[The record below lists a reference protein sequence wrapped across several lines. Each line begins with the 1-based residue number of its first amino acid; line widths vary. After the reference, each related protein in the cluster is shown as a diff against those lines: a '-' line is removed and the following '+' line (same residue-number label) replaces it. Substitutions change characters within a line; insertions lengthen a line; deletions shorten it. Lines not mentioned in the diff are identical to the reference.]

1 MIKRVD
7 VSSRLGSE
15 LPQQQENFEEGRMQG
30 KASDA
35 FLRIL
40 QRLLRPS
47 RKNRKSSKKQ
57 EKEFSMRW
65 RKIKKLP
72 CC

>member
-7 VSSRLGSE
+7 VSSHLGSE
-15 LPQQQENFEEGRMQG
+15 LPQQQESYEEGRMQG

-35 FLRIL
+35 FSRIL

-47 RKNRKSSKKQ
+47 RKSRKSSKK
-57 EKEFSMRW
+57 
-65 RKIKKLP
+65 
-72 CC
+72 

>member
-15 LPQQQENFEEGRMQG
+15 LPQQESYEEGRMQG

-35 FLRIL
+35 FSRIL

-47 RKNRKSSKKQ
+47 RKSRKSSKK
-57 EKEFSMRW
+57 
-65 RKIKKLP
+65 
-72 CC
+72 

>member
-1 MIKRVD
+1 MLGGGNMIKRVD

-47 RKNRKSSKKQ
+47 RKNRKSSKK
-57 EKEFSMRW
+57 
-65 RKIKKLP
+65 
-72 CC
+72 

>member
-15 LPQQQENFEEGRMQG
+15 LPQQQESYEEGRMQG

-35 FLRIL
+35 FFFFF
-40 QRLLRPS
+40 QRHVQPS
-47 RKNRKSSKKQ
+47 RKRRKDSKK
-57 EKEFSMRW
+57 
-65 RKIKKLP
+65 
-72 CC
+72 

>member
-15 LPQQQENFEEGRMQG
+15 LPQQQETHEEERMQG

-35 FLRIL
+35 FSRIL
-40 QRLLRPS
+40 QRLLRPP
-47 RKNRKSSKKQ
+47 RKSRKSSKK
-57 EKEFSMRW
+57 
-65 RKIKKLP
+65 
-72 CC
+72 